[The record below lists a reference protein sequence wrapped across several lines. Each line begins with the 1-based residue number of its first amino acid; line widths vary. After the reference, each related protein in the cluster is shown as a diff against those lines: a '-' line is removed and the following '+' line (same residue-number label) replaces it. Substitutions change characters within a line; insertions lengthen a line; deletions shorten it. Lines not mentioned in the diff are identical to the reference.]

1 MQKSSLSRKI
11 FIGINSLIMV
21 FVACICVLPFVHIL
35 FASVSIPSEIR
46 KYEGILLWPIGFNIE
61 SYKIIFSKQVMLTG
75 YQNTLFIT
83 TIGTMMSLFL
93 SAIGAY
99 VLSKRNVYWNRLF
112 MKIVTIPM
120 FISGGLIPFYL
131 LVNAIGLNGTIWA
144 VMLPYSISPWN
155 MLIMRA
161 SFRAIPD
168 SIEESTRI
176 DGASELT
183 ILTKIVIPLSLPVI
197 AVMILFYAIGYW
209 NSWFPASIFIRNRSL
224 YPLQLLM
231 REIVIQGDVL
241 RLGTLAELAELGAEN
256 YVELMKYSTIM
267 VATLPILFLYPF
279 LQKYFITGIL
289 VGSLKE

>member
-1 MQKSSLSRKI
+1 
-11 FIGINSLIMV
+11 
-21 FVACICVLPFVHIL
+21 
-35 FASVSIPSEIR
+35 
-46 KYEGILLWPIGFNIE
+46 
-61 SYKIIFSKQVMLTG
+61 
-75 YQNTLFIT
+75 
-83 TIGTMMSLFL
+83 
-93 SAIGAY
+93 
-99 VLSKRNVYWNRLF
+99 
-112 MKIVTIPM
+112 
-120 FISGGLIPFYL
+120 
-131 LVNAIGLNGTIWA
+131 
-144 VMLPYSISPWN
+144 
-155 MLIMRA
+155 MRA

>member
-1 MQKSSLSRKI
+1 
-11 FIGINSLIMV
+11 
-21 FVACICVLPFVHIL
+21 
-35 FASVSIPSEIR
+35 
-46 KYEGILLWPIGFNIE
+46 
-61 SYKIIFSKQVMLTG
+61 
-75 YQNTLFIT
+75 
-83 TIGTMMSLFL
+83 MSLFL